1 MVTSLKKSI
10 KDDDDVSIYTLYF
23 PEEAAAPHTLNAQ
36 LNRWL
41 NIKIIKKISK

>member
-23 PEEAAAPHTLNAQ
+23 PEEAAPHTLNAQ